1 MLRIA
6 ARLVLLLLITTP
18 VLAQQPA
25 PGPLAPFIGRF
36 VGSGLSAGED
46 IDFLGVTRRDL
57 DVEIRAAGDGFSA
70 RWTTVLR
77 TGPSREEI
85 RTRRRENEATFV
97 PIADRPGFYRG
108 TQSGD
113 LFAGQSIIW
122 ARLRGSTLTITEIA
136 LQPDGRLDQS
146 IYVRTLT
153 QTGMQLQFTRM
164 TDGERTRI
172 VRGRLTRQ

>member
-1 MLRIA
+1 MIRFA
-6 ARLVLLLLITTP
+6 ARLALLVLFAAP
-18 VLAQQPA
+18 ALAQPA
-25 PGPLAPFIGRF
+25 PNPLAPFFGRF

-57 DVEIRAAGDGFSA
+57 DIEIRAAGDGFTA

-77 TGPSREEI
+77 TGPSREEV
-85 RTRRRENEATFV
+85 RTRRRENEATFAPV
-97 PIADRPGFYRG
+97 ADRPGFYRG

-122 ARLRGSTLTITEIA
+122 ARLRGTTLTITEIA
-136 LQPDGRLDQS
+136 LQQDGRLDHS